1 MDPIDILN
9 LKRLNKE
16 KREVVSFRQY
26 MIFLIETPICRI
38 PRNKIEDSITL
49 IHLESDK
56 FSPSTLMEKYHKNM
70 PEDDK
75 LALAK
80 VVPHHFGKESDKN
93 LVKYFFNNFIDSE
106 HSISDIKENF
116 DQSEKI
122 RSDTNIGFSLRTK
135 MKNSMKYLSSRV

>member
-70 PEDDK
+70 VEEDK

-80 VVPHHFGKESDKN
+80 VIPHHFAKESDKN
-93 LVKYFFNNFIDSE
+93 LVKYFFNNFIDS
-106 HSISDIKENF
+106 
-116 DQSEKI
+116 
-122 RSDTNIGFSLRTK
+122 
-135 MKNSMKYLSSRV
+135 